1 MSYKED
7 DFMSKKVVILGAGY
21 GGIQAALTLHKKK
34 KKSDDIEIYIIDKN
48 PYHTLL
54 TELHEIAGNRIE
66 EDGVLVH
73 LRDIFQYTDVHVVQD
88 YIHDVDFEN
97 QILKSENNS
106 YPYDYLIMGIGSE
119 PNFYGIEGMKE
130 NSFTLWSHK
139 DSLVI
144 KEHILKM
151 FQKASSEKDPAKRKA
166 YLTFAVGGGGFTGT
180 EMIGELAFWVND
192 LSEQYNVNRNE
203 VRLILIEALPKILP
217 ILDDSLIEKAVKYL
231 KNKLK
236 VEILTESRITKVNE
250 TSFVLNDKDVIE
262 SHTLIWTG
270 GVQANRCFTELK
282 LEKGRGERVCV
293 DEYTRTP
300 YKNVFAVGD
309 YALFMTKDNKPLPA
323 LVEAAL
329 STGTIAAKNIL
340 NLIRNKELE
349 KGDPKLH
356 GVMVS
361 LGKNYGV
368 ADLMGIKL
376 SGFPAILMKHMVN
389 IHYLF
394 GIGGFE
400 LIVKYLQ
407 HELWG
412 VRHKKGLIHSHLER
426 LTPTF
431 WLVLLRLYLGYMWL
445 MSGLEKVDGGWLM
458 NNMIAGSNA
467 DATTGASIM
476 QLVSDHTPGWYA
488 WFVDTIIVPNSLFF
502 QKIIVLTELGLGL
515 AFITGTFT
523 FIAAIV
529 SIGMN
534 INFLLST
541 GLNDLWF
548 LMSSVAMLGGAGRAF
563 GVDHYL
569 IPYLMRQ
576 WRYFVNNKKIKIN
589 LWK

>member
-21 GGIQAALTLHKKK
+21 GGIQAALTLNKKK
-34 KKSDDIEIYIIDKN
+34 KKADDIEIYIIDKN

-73 LRDIFQYTDVHVVQD
+73 LRSIFQYTDVHVVQD
-88 YIHDVDFEN
+88 YIQDVDFEG
-97 QILKSENNS
+97 QVLRSENNT

-119 PNFYGIEGMKE
+119 PNFFGIEGMKE
-130 NSFTLWSHK
+130 HSFTLWSHK

-151 FQKASSEKDPAKRKA
+151 FQKASSEKDPAKRKS

-192 LSEQYNVNRNE
+192 LAEQYNVNRNE

-329 STGTIAAKNIL
+329 ETGTIAAKNIL

-349 KGDPKLH
+349 KGEPKLH

-368 ADLMGIKL
+368 ADLMGVKL
-376 SGFPAILMKHMVN
+376 SGFPAIFMKHLVN

-400 LIVKYLQ
+400 LIVNYLK

-412 VRHKKGLIHSHLER
+412 VRHKKGIIHSHLER

-445 MSGLEKVDGGWLM
+445 MSGLEKASGGWLEYEM
-458 NNMIAGSNA
+458 LAGSNA

-476 QLVSDHTPGWYA
+476 QLVSNHTPSWYA
-488 WFVDTIIVPNSLFF
+488 WIVDTLIVPNAMLF
-502 QKIIVLTELGLGL
+502 QKVIILTELGLGL

-548 LMSSVAMLGGAGRAF
+548 LASSIPMLGGAGRAF